1 MQLRQSKRNYL
12 YILLGIAALF
22 LLARFLFVGN
32 TFRNI
37 GSALEPLGIAVLII
51 YLLSPIVNRM
61 EKKLHWPRLLCLCLT
76 YILFIVLLFLLF
88 YFLLPDLIQNIADA
102 LPDSYEEF
110 IQLVSTHPFFGRFL
124 SEETLRALLDKF
136 SLPAPDDLPALLS
149 YSSHL
154 MDGLSGSVRWIGMF
168 LIALTMA
175 FYGILSTR
183 SLGEAAGNFLY
194 QTLPVSVSDRI
205 LSFLYI
211 LDRALRDFIV
221 SKLFTCAILGILVY
235 LGILLCNWILG
246 LHIPYPLLQALITAF
261 FNLIPYIGPFLGT
274 IPCLLLALFVG
285 WPETIALLA
294 ILLLMQQVDNMVLE
308 PRIISG
314 SVGVSPFWVL
324 ASVTC
329 LGLVF
334 GVFASIFAIPAAAV
348 CQTLLQQYREAR
360 LLRRRGEPDT
370 VFLRTVPRA
379 WQQKR
384 PFGDKDP

>member
-1 MQLRQSKRNYL
+1 MQFRQSKRNYL

-110 IQLVSTHPFFGRFL
+110 IQLVSMHPFFGRFL

-149 YSSHL
+149 YSSRL

-211 LDRALRDFIV
+211 LLPAPFLAFWYIWA
-221 SKLFTCAILGILVY
+221 FCCAIG
-235 LGILLCNWILG
+235 
-246 LHIPYPLLQALITAF
+246 F
-261 FNLIPYIGPFLGT
+261 
-274 IPCLLLALFVG
+274 
-285 WPETIALLA
+285 
-294 ILLLMQQVDNMVLE
+294 
-308 PRIISG
+308 SG
-314 SVGVSPFWVL
+314 
-324 ASVTC
+324 C
-329 LGLVF
+329 
-334 GVFASIFAIPAAAV
+334 IFPIR
-348 CQTLLQQYREAR
+348 CC
-360 LLRRRGEPDT
+360 
-370 VFLRTVPRA
+370 
-379 WQQKR
+379 R
-384 PFGDKDP
+384 P